1 MTLHVCHLSSTTLE
15 SKYFNTLGRGLAAR
29 GVALSGATLSAPD
42 PPSWLASRDYL
53 YLRAPSRTAYP
64 AAILRLARWLR
75 QRRVTVLQTHL
86 FDAGVVGLVA
96 GRLARV
102 PLIVVTR
109 HHSDFHFVSGTRAH
123 VLIDSLT
130 ARWGD
135 RVVVLARAVRD
146 HLVAREGVPSDHIDV
161 IVQGFDFDAL
171 GGSDEDGRRVRV
183 ELGIDDA
190 FVVGAVAAF
199 YPSKGHAHLFAA
211 AAQLVREIPN
221 LTLLLVGAGDRAAID
236 ALAHEHG
243 LDGRVVAAGFRRD
256 VSACL
261 RAMDVFV
268 HPSLSEAFCQ
278 AIIEALA
285 AERPVVATDV
295 GGASEAIDDG
305 HHGLLVP
312 PGDADAI
319 ARAIAT
325 LYRDPV
331 RRRRIAEAGRR
342 AAMARFP
349 VDGMIAAQL
358 DVYRRGLAPAPIT
371 ASATNRGEHMNRHT
385 QHARPEPVEG
395 RARRSWFDKLTTSEA
410 WVRRF
415 K

>member
-1 MTLHVCHLSSTTLE
+1 MTLRVCHLSSTTLE

-29 GVALSGATLSAPD
+29 GVSLCGATLSAPD
-42 PPSWLASRDYL
+42 PPSWLTSGDYL
-53 YLRAPSRTAYP
+53 FLRATSRAAYP
-64 AAILRLARWLR
+64 AAVVRLARWLR
-75 QRRVTVLQTHL
+75 RQRVTVLQTHL
-86 FDAGVVGLVA
+86 FDAGVVGLIA

-146 HLVAREGVPSDHIDV
+146 HLVAREGVPSHHIDV

-171 GGSDEDGRRVRV
+171 RGSADNDDEGRRIRV
-183 ELGIDDA
+183 ELGIEDA
-190 FVVGAVAAF
+190 FVVGAVGAF
-199 YPSKGHAHLFAA
+199 YPSKGHAYLFAA
-211 AAQLVREIPN
+211 AAQLAREIPN
-221 LTLLLVGAGDRAAID
+221 LKLLIVGAGDRAAID
-236 ALAHEHG
+236 ALAREHG
-243 LDGRVVAAGFRRD
+243 IDGRVIAAGFRRD
-256 VSACL
+256 VPACL

-278 AIIEALA
+278 SIVEALA

-295 GGASEAIDDG
+295 GGASEAITDAD
-305 HHGLLVP
+305 HGMLVP
-312 PGDADAI
+312 PADAGAI
-319 ARAIAT
+319 ADAIAT

-331 RRRRIAEAGRR
+331 RRRRIGETGRR

-349 VDGMIAAQL
+349 VEGMVNAQI
-358 DVYRRGLAPAPIT
+358 DVYRRGLARAPLG
-371 ASATNRGEHMNRHT
+371 SPH
-385 QHARPEPVEG
+385 P
-395 RARRSWFDKLTTSEA
+395 SE
-410 WVRRF
+410 VSRT
-415 K
+415 

>member
-1 MTLHVCHLSSTTLE
+1 MTLRVCHLSSTTLE

-29 GVALSGATLSAPD
+29 GVSLCGATLSAPD
-42 PPSWLASRDYL
+42 PPSWLTSRDYL
-53 YLRAPSRTAYP
+53 FLRATSRTAYP
-64 AAILRLARWLR
+64 AAVFRLARWLR
-75 QRRVTVLQTHL
+75 RQRVTVLQTHL
-86 FDAGVVGLVA
+86 FDAGVIGLIA

-109 HHSDFHFVSGTRAH
+109 HHSDFHFVSGTRVH

-146 HLVAREGVPSDHIDV
+146 HLVARESVLSDHIDV

-171 GGSDEDGRRVRV
+171 AGSPRSNDEGRRVRA
-183 ELGIDDA
+183 ELGIEDA
-190 FVVGAVAAF
+190 FVVGAVGAF
-199 YPSKGHAHLFAA
+199 YPSKGHAYLFAA
-211 AAQLVREIPN
+211 AAKLLNEIPN
-221 LTLLLVGAGDRAAID
+221 LKLLVVGAGDRAAIE
-236 ALAHEHG
+236 ALAHAHG

-256 VSACL
+256 VPACL

-278 AIIEALA
+278 SIVEALA

-295 GGASEAIDDG
+295 GGASEAIDDAQY
-305 HHGLLVP
+305 GLLVP
-312 PGDADAI
+312 PADADAI
-319 ARAIAT
+319 ATAIAT

-331 RRRRIAEAGRR
+331 RRRCIGEAGRR

-349 VDGMIAAQL
+349 VDGMINVQI
-358 DVYRRGLAPAPIT
+358 DVYRRWLTPPPIT
-371 ASATNRGEHMNRHT
+371 APATNPGEHMNRHT

-395 RARRSWFDKLTTSEA
+395 RARRS
-410 WVRRF
+410 
-415 K
+415 